1 MFWANSSPDIGRK
14 YLRNAISKLQ
24 DVLGSDPLTGTDY
37 ILADRTVCGSTRKPK
52 SIPMLKTILTTT
64 RWLSEHPGFERELSY
79 YGGNLLPD
87 FSEDWVLLVREKL
100 KAAFNRKIE
109 LLLDLLVIE
118 KRWNEVVEWA
128 ERWIAI
134 EKTPEAAF
142 RAIMIAHASQGQGS
156 LVDEDYRR
164 CEEALLKESGIPPS
178 ELTSRT
184 YRQLTLHN
192 KSEELITGKG

>member
-1 MFWANSSPDIGRK
+1 MGNSSPDIGRK
-14 YLRNAISKLQ
+14 YLRNAISILQ
-24 DVLGSDPLTGTDY
+24 DVLGTDPLTGSDY
-37 ILADRTVCGSTRKPK
+37 ISADRTGVWIHPK
-52 SIPMLKTILTTT
+52 TEINTDVKTILKPLAGSPTIQV
-64 RWLSEHPGFERELSY
+64 LSEELSY

-87 FSEDWVLLVREKL
+87 FSEDWVLLEREKL

-118 KRWNEVVEWA
+118 KRWNEVIEWA

-164 CEEALLKESGIPPS
+164 CEEALLIEFRHSTI
-178 ELTSRT
+178 
-184 YRQLTLHN
+184 
-192 KSEELITGKG
+192 